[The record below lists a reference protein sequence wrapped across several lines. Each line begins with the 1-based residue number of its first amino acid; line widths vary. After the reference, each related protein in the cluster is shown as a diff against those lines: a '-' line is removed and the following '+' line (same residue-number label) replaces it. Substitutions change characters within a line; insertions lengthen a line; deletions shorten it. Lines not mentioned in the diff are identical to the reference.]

1 MFSRYR
7 TVIPGTNM
15 TMTIM
20 AAAKEVAA
28 LEDPTMESTQK
39 AISSGSLRGA
49 RGNSGVILS
58 QLFRGF
64 TKGIKSMRR
73 LMLRILAAAFQ
84 KAVETAYKAVR
95 KPKEGTILRQWQ
107 RVQQTKHWSLQR
119 MIFRWMIS

>member
-1 MFSRYR
+1 
-7 TVIPGTNM
+7 M

-28 LEDPTMESTQK
+28 LEDPTMEVLAK

-64 TKGIKSMRR
+64 TKGIKNMRR
-73 LMLRILAAAFQ
+73 LMLQSWQLLFR
-84 KAVETAYKAVR
+84 
-95 KPKEGTILRQWQ
+95 RQW
-107 RVQQTKHWSLQR
+107 RLHTKQL
-119 MIFRWMIS
+119 